1 VVTSATQGGVRAEA
15 ARTPSPRPRLDL
27 TGLRLTASRLGATP
41 LVAFWLL
48 VVAILVL
55 PIVLFLANAFLPRM
69 FDQGNAWF
77 TLSGFRTAFTGALLH
92 GTLDSLLVGV
102 VAAVVAAVV
111 GFVVAWLVVRTD
123 VPGRQVWSG
132 SMFVLLLAPSYLIA
146 LGWERLLEPLG
157 VLDLLHVPDSVPRS
171 LLYGPVGVI
180 LVLTVKGVPF
190 AYLAISAALRG
201 LGEEFEAAVRV
212 HGGGRLDA
220 LRVVVALLAPAT
232 WSALAIVFAES
243 VSDFGVAATLA
254 NDSHFPVATYTLYNA
269 VEAFPV
275 QFTVAAAVGWVL
287 MALAGLAL
295 AAQSMAIRGR
305 SYQVLGGRTRPARR
319 HELSWPGRIAALAV
333 LALVVLVGLGVP
345 TFGAISASLING
357 LGSLVGNHAFT
368 LSNYTRVWDDPDK
381 IDPLWFSAKLAAITA
396 TATAVLG
403 VVTARLLTRRGN
415 NIGAK
420 ILDMV
425 LLTAVALPGIVFAA
439 GYIFTYN
446 LPWVAHAGIHL
457 YETTTLL
464 VLGYIATALPP
475 TARVL
480 VGAVGQVQDTLAA
493 ASRVH
498 GSGAL
503 GSWLRVVLPLLA
515 RPLVTAWVLT
525 YSATLLELPV
535 SQLLYPPNHPPVAVG
550 IEKSL
555 ANYDFGGGTA
565 LEVIAILSALVVVAV
580 AWVLYRLLAPAGWR
594 RVGTAR

>member
-1 VVTSATQGGVRAEA
+1 MRDGTRADEA
-15 ARTPSPRPRLDL
+15 RVPSPLAPRRFDL
-27 TGLRLTASRLGATP
+27 TRVRFAASRFGVTP

-48 VVAILVL
+48 IVAILVL
-55 PIVLFLANAFLPRM
+55 PILLFLANAFLPRV
-69 FDQGNAWF
+69 FDQGGSWL
-77 TLSGFRTAFTGALLH
+77 TLSGFRQAFTGALLR
-92 GTLDSLLVGV
+92 GTLDTLLVGV
-102 VAAVVAAVV
+102 VSAVVAAAV
-111 GFVVAWLVVRTD
+111 GFGVAWLVIRTD
-123 VPGRQVWSG
+123 VPARRLWSG

-157 VLDLLHVPDSVPRS
+157 VLDLLHVPDAVPRR
-171 LLYGPVGVI
+171 LLYGPIGVI

-190 AYLAISAALRG
+190 AYLAISGALRG

-212 HGGGRLDA
+212 HGGGRLAA

-287 MALAGLAL
+287 LALAGLAL
-295 AAQSMAIRGR
+295 AAQSMALRGR

-319 HELSWPGRIAALAV
+319 HELAWPAKVGSLAG
-333 LALVVLVGLGVP
+333 LGLLLLVGLGVP
-345 TFGAISASLING
+345 SFGAMSASLING
-357 LGSLVGNHAFT
+357 LGSLAGSHGFT
-368 LSNYTRVWDDPDK
+368 LSNYSRVLHDPDK
-381 IDPLWFSAKLAAITA
+381 ISPLWFSARLAAVTA
-396 TATAVLG
+396 TATALLG
-403 VVTARLLTRRGN
+403 LVTARLLTQRGN
-415 NIGAK
+415 RAGAR
-420 ILDMV
+420 ILDLV

-446 LPWVAHAGIHL
+446 LPWVAHNGIHL
-457 YETTTLL
+457 YQTTTLL

-480 VGAVGQVQDTLAA
+480 VGAVGQVQDTMRA

-503 GSWLRVVLPLLA
+503 GSWVRVVLPLLA

-525 YSATLLELPV
+525 FSATLLELPV
-535 SQLLYPPNHPPVAVG
+535 SQLLYPPGHPPVAIG

-565 LEVIAILSALVVVAV
+565 IEVVAIGLALAVV
-580 AWVLYRLLAPAGWR
+580 AIVWGLYRLLTPAGWR
-594 RVGTAR
+594 RVGTTR